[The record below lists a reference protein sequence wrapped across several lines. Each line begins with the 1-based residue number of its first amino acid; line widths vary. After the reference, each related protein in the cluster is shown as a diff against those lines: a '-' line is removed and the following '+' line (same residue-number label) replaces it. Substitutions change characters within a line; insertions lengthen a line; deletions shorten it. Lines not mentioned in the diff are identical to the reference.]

1 MQYGFYNRMQ
11 KTDVIQ
17 GLLVH
22 YAAHSAEE
30 GARRI
35 VHGAIHGS
43 HKLLQGQY
51 LSDYKVSPTS
61 HFVRSQESKVL
72 EDRVWVRCFLD
83 ILPFFSIL

>member
-1 MQYGFYNRMQ
+1 M
-11 KTDVIQ
+11 TAT
-17 GLLVH
+17 
-22 YAAHSAEE
+22 AAHSAEE

-35 VHGAIHGS
+35 VIHGS